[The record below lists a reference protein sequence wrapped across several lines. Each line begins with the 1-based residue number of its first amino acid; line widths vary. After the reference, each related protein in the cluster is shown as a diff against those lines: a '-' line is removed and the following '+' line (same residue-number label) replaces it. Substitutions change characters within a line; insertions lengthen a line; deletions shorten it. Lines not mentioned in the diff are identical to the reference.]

1 MTVVIVVT
9 GNSCGNIIITETIK
23 VKGWRGESR
32 KTEAF
37 ILLYVGYYYYYI
49 FVVVV
54 VVVVSASDIHWIRL
68 CRPSLQGTSNRT
80 HHGLH
85 PPGTSVAV

>member
-9 GNSCGNIIITETIK
+9 GNSSGNIIITETIK

-32 KTEAF
+32 KTEAV

-54 VVVVSASDIHWIRL
+54 VVVVSASDIL
-68 CRPSLQGTSNRT
+68 DP
-80 HHGLH
+80 
-85 PPGTSVAV
+85 AVSPKSTRHV